1 MEDYSNQSQREILTV
16 SEINQT
22 ANDFLNEAF
31 PPLWVVGEISNF
43 REYGTS
49 GHWYFSIK
57 DSESVLSC
65 TMFRLQNNA
74 LKFKP
79 KEGDQVILQ
88 GKLSIYKKSGRY
100 QMIASK
106 MELAGFGEL
115 MRKYELLKNKLNE
128 EGLYQ
133 KKLADQ
139 IPEISNRVAVVT
151 SAHGAAV
158 KDVVATIQRRAP
170 HVEIIIVP
178 SKVQGD
184 GSAESI
190 LSSLKQII
198 DYHEEASVDSVI
210 LCRGGGSIEDLWSF
224 NDETLCRYIS
234 DYPMPIISGVGHE
247 TDFTLCDFV
256 ANTRAA
262 TPTAAAELVTEGAS
276 KLSDYFS
283 YLQDSLL
290 RETKQVIGKNREK
303 LLTFKRLLRS
313 PKQRLEEQYLK
324 LDSIF
329 ERLVTS
335 QKNNLIKKQTSL
347 KLTAL
352 ALQAESPATKIIAE
366 SHSLNKLKES
376 LLNGTNNIIFNQRSN
391 FEILKEKLQTLN
403 PNEILNRGYSIT
415 FDSSGNV
422 ITDRNAVK
430 DGELIETKV
439 QKGSIKSRVIDEAQ
453 VQLSKNH
460 RFGALLVLL

>member
-190 LSSLKQII
+190 LRSLKQIT
-198 DYHEEASVDSVI
+198 DYHAEASVDSVI

-224 NDETLCRYIS
+224 NDEILCRYIS
-234 DYPMPIISGVGHE
+234 DYPIPIISGVGHE

-290 RETKQVIGKNREK
+290 RETKQVIDKNKEK

-324 LDSIF
+324 LDSFF

-335 QKNNLIKKQTSL
+335 QKNNLIKKQTAL

-352 ALQAESPATKIIAE
+352 ALQSESPAKKIISE

-376 LLNGTNNIIFNQRSN
+376 LLNGTNNIIFNQKSN

-403 PNEILNRGYSIT
+403 PNQILNRGYSIT

-422 ITDRNAVK
+422 ITDSDAVTN
-430 DGELIETKV
+430 GELIETKV
-439 QKGSIKSRVIDEAQ
+439 QKGSIKSRVID
-453 VQLSKNH
+453 
-460 RFGALLVLL
+460 

>member
-170 HVEIIIVP
+170 HVEVIIVP

-190 LSSLKQII
+190 LSSLKQIN
-198 DYHEEASVDSVI
+198 DYHAKASFDAVI

-234 DYPMPIISGVGHE
+234 EYPIPIISGVGHE

-262 TPTAAAELVTEGAS
+262 TPTAAAELITEGAS

-290 RETKQVIGKNREK
+290 REAKQVIDKNKEK

-347 KLTAL
+347 KLTFL

-376 LLNGTNNIIFNQRSN
+376 LLNGTNNIIFSQKSN

-403 PNEILNRGYSIT
+403 PNQILNRGYSIT

-422 ITDRNAVK
+422 ITDSNSVA

-439 QKGSIKSRVIDEAQ
+439 QKGSIKSRVID
-453 VQLSKNH
+453 
-460 RFGALLVLL
+460 

>member
-1 MEDYSNQSQREILTV
+1 MEDYSNQAQREILTV

-158 KDVVATIQRRAP
+158 KDVMATIQRRAP

-190 LSSLKQII
+190 LSSLKQITY
-198 DYHEEASVDSVI
+198 YHAEASVDSVI

-234 DYPMPIISGVGHE
+234 DYPIPIISGVGHE

-256 ANTRAA
+256 ANSRAA
-262 TPTAAAELVTEGAS
+262 TPTAAAELATEGAS

-283 YLQDSLL
+283 FLQDSLL
-290 RETKQVIGKNREK
+290 RDTKQVLEKNKEK

-335 QKNNLIKKQTSL
+335 QKNNLIKRQTSL
-347 KLTAL
+347 KLTSL

-366 SHSLNKLKES
+366 THALNKLKES
-376 LLNGTNNIIFNQRSN
+376 LLNGTNNIIFNQKSN

-403 PNEILNRGYSIT
+403 PNQILNRGYSIT

-422 ITDRNAVK
+422 ITDSDAVA

-439 QKGSIKSRVIDEAQ
+439 QKGSIKSRVID
-453 VQLSKNH
+453 
-460 RFGALLVLL
+460 

>member
-57 DSESVLSC
+57 DSESVLNC

-100 QMIASK
+100 QLIASK

-158 KDVVATIQRRAP
+158 KDVVATVQRRAP

-190 LSSLKQII
+190 LSSLKQVA
-198 DYHEEASVDSVI
+198 DYHTKASVDSVI

-234 DYPMPIISGVGHE
+234 DYPIPIISGVGHE

-256 ANTRAA
+256 ANARAA
-262 TPTAAAELVTEGAS
+262 TPTAAAELVTEGAY

-290 RETKQVIGKNREK
+290 RETKQVIGKNKEK

-352 ALQAESPATKIIAE
+352 ALQAESPAIKIIAE
-366 SHSLNKLKES
+366 GHSLNKLKES
-376 LLNGTNNIIFNQRSN
+376 LLNETNNIIFNKKSN

-403 PNEILNRGYSIT
+403 PNQILNRGYSIT

-422 ITDRNAVK
+422 ITDSNNVA

-439 QKGSIKSRVIDEAQ
+439 QKGSIKSRVID
-453 VQLSKNH
+453 
-460 RFGALLVLL
+460 

>member
-1 MEDYSNQSQREILTV
+1 MEDYSNQTQREILTV

-43 REYGTS
+43 REYGAS

-57 DSESVLSC
+57 DSDSVLSC

-115 MRKYELLKNKLNE
+115 MRKFELLKNKLNE

-158 KDVVATIQRRAP
+158 KDVVATMQRRAP
-170 HVEIIIVP
+170 HVEMIIVP

-190 LSSLKQII
+190 LSSLKQIN
-198 DYHEEASVDSVI
+198 DYHTKASVDAVI

-234 DYPMPIISGVGHE
+234 DYPIPIISGVGHE

-290 RETKQVIGKNREK
+290 RETKQAIDKNKEK

-329 ERLVTS
+329 EKLVTS

-366 SHSLNKLKES
+366 SHSLNKLKQS
-376 LLNGTNNIIFNQRSN
+376 LLNGTNNIIFNQKSN

-403 PNEILNRGYSIT
+403 PNQILNRGYSIT

-422 ITDRNAVK
+422 ITDSNSVA

-439 QKGSIKSRVIDEAQ
+439 QKGSIKSRVID
-453 VQLSKNH
+453 
-460 RFGALLVLL
+460 

>member
-198 DYHEEASVDSVI
+198 DYHVKTPVDAVI

-224 NDETLCRYIS
+224 NNETLCRYIS
-234 DYPMPIISGVGHE
+234 DYPIPIISGVGHE

-256 ANTRAA
+256 ANARAA
-262 TPTAAAELVTEGAS
+262 TPTAAAELITEGAS

-303 LLTFKRLLRS
+303 LLTLKRLLRS

-329 ERLVTS
+329 EKLVAS
-335 QKNNLIKKQTSL
+335 QRNNLIKKQTSL

-366 SHSLNKLKES
+366 SHTLNKLKES
-376 LLNGTNNIIFNQRSN
+376 LLNGTNNIIFNQKSN

-403 PNEILNRGYSIT
+403 PNQILNRGYSIT

-422 ITDRNAVK
+422 ITDSNAVT

-439 QKGSIKSRVIDEAQ
+439 QKGSIKSRVID
-453 VQLSKNH
+453 
-460 RFGALLVLL
+460 

>member
-1 MEDYSNQSQREILTV
+1 MEDYSNQTQREILTV

-43 REYGTS
+43 REYGAS

-57 DSESVLSC
+57 DSDSVLSC

-170 HVEIIIVP
+170 HVEVIIVP

-190 LSSLKQII
+190 LRSLKQIK
-198 DYHEEASVDSVI
+198 DYHAETSVDSVI

-234 DYPMPIISGVGHE
+234 DYSIPIISGVGHE

-256 ANTRAA
+256 ANARAA
-262 TPTAAAELVTEGAS
+262 TPTAAAELLTEGAS

-283 YLQDSLL
+283 YLQDSLM

-329 ERLVTS
+329 EKLVTS

-366 SHSLNKLKES
+366 SHSLNTLKES
-376 LLNGTNNIIFNQRSN
+376 LLNGTNNIIFNQKSN

-403 PNEILNRGYSIT
+403 PNQILNRGYSIT

-422 ITDRNAVK
+422 ITDSNSVA

-439 QKGSIKSRVIDEAQ
+439 QKGSIKSRVID
-453 VQLSKNH
+453 
-460 RFGALLVLL
+460 

>member
-1 MEDYSNQSQREILTV
+1 MEDYSNQTQREILTV

-43 REYGTS
+43 REYGAS

-57 DSESVLSC
+57 DSDSVLSC

-100 QMIASK
+100 QMITSK

-158 KDVVATIQRRAP
+158 KDVVATMQRRAP
-170 HVEIIIVP
+170 HVEVIIVP

-190 LSSLKQII
+190 LSSLKQIN
-198 DYHEEASVDSVI
+198 DYHTKASVDAVI

-234 DYPMPIISGVGHE
+234 DYPIPIISGVGHE

-290 RETKQVIGKNREK
+290 RETKQVIGRNKEK

-324 LDSIF
+324 LDSIY

-352 ALQAESPATKIIAE
+352 ALQAESPATKIIDE
-366 SHSLNKLKES
+366 SHSLSKLKEL
-376 LLNGTNNIIFNQRSN
+376 LLNRTNNIIFNQKSN
-391 FEILKEKLQTLN
+391 FGILKEKLQTLN
-403 PNEILNRGYSIT
+403 PNQILNRGYSIT

-422 ITDRNAVK
+422 ITDSNSVA

-439 QKGSIKSRVIDEAQ
+439 QKGSIKSRVID
-453 VQLSKNH
+453 
-460 RFGALLVLL
+460 

>member
-1 MEDYSNQSQREILTV
+1 MEDYSNQTQREILTV

-43 REYGTS
+43 REYGAS

-57 DSESVLSC
+57 DSDSVLSC

-133 KKLADQ
+133 KKFADQ

-170 HVEIIIVP
+170 HVEVIIVP

-190 LSSLKQII
+190 LRSLKQIK
-198 DYHEEASVDSVI
+198 DYHAETSVDSVI

-234 DYPMPIISGVGHE
+234 DYSIPIISGVGHE

-256 ANTRAA
+256 ANARAA
-262 TPTAAAELVTEGAS
+262 TPTAAAELLTEGAS

-313 PKQRLEEQYLK
+313 PKQRLQEQYLK

-329 ERLVTS
+329 EKLVTS

-366 SHSLNKLKES
+366 SHSLNTLKES
-376 LLNGTNNIIFNQRSN
+376 LLNGTNNIIFNQKSN

-403 PNEILNRGYSIT
+403 PNQILNRGYSIT

-422 ITDRNAVK
+422 ITDSNSVA

-439 QKGSIKSRVIDEAQ
+439 QKGSIKSRVID
-453 VQLSKNH
+453 
-460 RFGALLVLL
+460 

>member
-1 MEDYSNQSQREILTV
+1 MEDYSNQTQREILTV

-43 REYGTS
+43 REYGAS

-57 DSESVLSC
+57 DSDSVLSC

-133 KKLADQ
+133 KKFADQ

-170 HVEIIIVP
+170 HVEVIIVP

-190 LSSLKQII
+190 LRSLKQIK
-198 DYHEEASVDSVI
+198 DYHAETSVDSVI

-234 DYPMPIISGVGHE
+234 DYSIPIISGVGHE

-256 ANTRAA
+256 ANARAA
-262 TPTAAAELVTEGAS
+262 TPTAAAELLTEGAS

-313 PKQRLEEQYLK
+313 PKQRLQEQYLK

-329 ERLVTS
+329 EKLVTS

-366 SHSLNKLKES
+366 SHSLSTLKES
-376 LLNGTNNIIFNQRSN
+376 LLNGTNNIIFNQKSN

-403 PNEILNRGYSIT
+403 PNQILNRGYSIT

-422 ITDRNAVK
+422 ITDSNSVA

-439 QKGSIKSRVIDEAQ
+439 QKGSIKSRVID
-453 VQLSKNH
+453 
-460 RFGALLVLL
+460 

>member
-1 MEDYSNQSQREILTV
+1 MEDYSNQTQREILTV

-43 REYGTS
+43 REYGAS

-57 DSESVLSC
+57 DSDSVLSC

-133 KKLADQ
+133 KKFADQ
-139 IPEISNRVAVVT
+139 IPKISNRVAVVT

-170 HVEIIIVP
+170 HVEVIIVP

-190 LSSLKQII
+190 LRSLKQIK
-198 DYHEEASVDSVI
+198 DYHAETSVDSVI

-234 DYPMPIISGVGHE
+234 DYSIPIISGVGHE

-256 ANTRAA
+256 ANARAA
-262 TPTAAAELVTEGAS
+262 TPTAAAELLTEGAS

-329 ERLVTS
+329 EKLVSS

-366 SHSLNKLKES
+366 SHSLNTLKES
-376 LLNGTNNIIFNQRSN
+376 LLNGTNNIIFNQKSN

-403 PNEILNRGYSIT
+403 PNQILNRGYSIT

-422 ITDRNAVK
+422 ITDSNSVA

-439 QKGSIKSRVIDEAQ
+439 QKGSIKSRVID
-453 VQLSKNH
+453 
-460 RFGALLVLL
+460 

>member
-1 MEDYSNQSQREILTV
+1 MEDYSNQTQREILTV

-43 REYGTS
+43 REYGAS

-57 DSESVLSC
+57 DSDSVLSC

-170 HVEIIIVP
+170 HVEVIIVP

-184 GSAESI
+184 RSAESI
-190 LSSLKQII
+190 LRSLKQIK
-198 DYHEEASVDSVI
+198 DYHAETSVDSVI

-234 DYPMPIISGVGHE
+234 DYSIPIISGVGHE

-256 ANTRAA
+256 ANARAA
-262 TPTAAAELVTEGAS
+262 TPTAAAELLTEGAS

-283 YLQDSLL
+283 YLQDSLM

-313 PKQRLEEQYLK
+313 PKQRLQEQYLK

-329 ERLVTS
+329 EKLVTS

-366 SHSLNKLKES
+366 SHSLNKLKQS
-376 LLNGTNNIIFNQRSN
+376 LLNGTNNIIFNQKSN

-403 PNEILNRGYSIT
+403 PNQILNRGYSIT

-422 ITDRNAVK
+422 ITDSNSVA

-439 QKGSIKSRVIDEAQ
+439 QKGSIKSRVID
-453 VQLSKNH
+453 
-460 RFGALLVLL
+460 

>member
-133 KKLADQ
+133 KKSADQ
-139 IPEISNRVAVVT
+139 IPEISNRVAVIT

-184 GSAESI
+184 GSSESI
-190 LSSLKQII
+190 LSSLKQLSNF
-198 DYHEEASVDSVI
+198 HAETSVDSVI
-210 LCRGGGSIEDLWSF
+210 ICRGGGSIEDLWSF
-224 NDETLCRYIS
+224 NNETLCRYIS
-234 DYPMPIISGVGHE
+234 DYPIPIISGVGHE

-262 TPTAAAELVTEGAS
+262 TPTAAAELATEGAS

-283 YLQDSLL
+283 FLQDSLL
-290 RETKQVIGKNREK
+290 RETKQIIDKNKEK
-303 LLTFKRLLRS
+303 LSTFKRLLRS

-335 QKNNLIKKQTSL
+335 EKNNLIKKQTIL

-352 ALQAESPATKIIAE
+352 ALQAESPVTRIIAE
-366 SHSLNKLKES
+366 KHSLNKLKES
-376 LLNGTNNIIFNQRSN
+376 LLNGTNNIVFNQKSN
-391 FEILKEKLQTLN
+391 FEILREKLQTLN
-403 PNEILNRGYSIT
+403 PNQILKRGYSIT
-415 FDSSGNV
+415 FDSAGNV
-422 ITDRNAVK
+422 ITDSNSIAN
-430 DGELIETKV
+430 GELIETKV
-439 QKGSIKSRVIDEAQ
+439 KKGRIKSRVID
-453 VQLSKNH
+453 
-460 RFGALLVLL
+460 